1 MGYFHLE
8 LRLKHYYYSLIRG
21 RYSAGKWSEHDG
33 RDYYCL
39 PDSMGINY
47 WNAELR
53 LHRRNAGAGVA
64 VSIVHIQLSGEGS
77 KRVNGF
83 ILNALFIGW
92 TVLEWALV
100 AYVIDLIVRS
110 V

>member
-1 MGYFHLE
+1 
-8 LRLKHYYYSLIRG
+8 
-21 RYSAGKWSEHDG
+21 
-33 RDYYCL
+33 
-39 PDSMGINY
+39 
-47 WNAELR
+47 
-53 LHRRNAGAGVA
+53 

-77 KRVNGF
+77 KRVNSF